1 MGVGTGRVAAPR
13 GRSGGLDPSL
23 PMMAVAR
30 DRGVPCIRG
39 VAEQLP
45 FRDGAFDILLMVT
58 VDFLLRDKPGAFREA
73 GRVLDPSGSI
83 VVGFIRR
90 DSPLA
95 RRYETEK
102 GRDEGDKRRGGG
114 MKEKKGEKEGRKGM
128 KGKDQAG
135 FYRDARFLSPEEMTA
150 LLEGAGFRDLVFAQ
164 TLFSQPEEMTS
175 LQLPIPGYGR
185 GSFVVVR
192 GERL

>member
-1 MGVGTGRVAAPR
+1 
-13 GRSGGLDPSL
+13 
-23 PMMAVAR
+23 
-30 DRGVPCIRG
+30 
-39 VAEQLP
+39 
-45 FRDGAFDILLMVT
+45 
-58 VDFLLRDKPGAFREA
+58 
-73 GRVLDPSGSI
+73 
-83 VVGFIRR
+83 
-90 DSPLA
+90 
-95 RRYETEK
+95 
-102 GRDEGDKRRGGG
+102 